1 MFSKGQRLNYRSFI
15 CNTLIFRRVEHL
27 RGKVENVNQESHPQR
42 KARNDKSNKTTDIQR
57 FKRITLYVCPTAQI

>member
-27 RGKVENVNQESHPQR
+27 RGKVDSAWESEATT
-42 KARNDKSNKTTDIQR
+42 KKIIKSAKIS
-57 FKRITLYVCPTAQI
+57 P